1 MQRGGKRAEVCATT
15 AFDLCIPTHK
25 FRGQAQGLKWLA
37 CHFFNLTQILP
48 FFGGGGVKYDP
59 NPSVS

>member
-25 FRGQAQGLKWLA
+25 FRGQAQGLKWLV

-48 FFGGGGVKYDP
+48 CWGGGGKI
-59 NPSVS
+59 